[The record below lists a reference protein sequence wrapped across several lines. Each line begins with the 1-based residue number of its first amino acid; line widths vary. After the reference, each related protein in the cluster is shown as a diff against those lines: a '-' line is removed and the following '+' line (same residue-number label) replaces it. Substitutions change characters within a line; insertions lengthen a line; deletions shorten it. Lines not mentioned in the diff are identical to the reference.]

1 MYSSSREEIVETF
14 DALEA
19 DLNRALGLSF
29 DALTT
34 PEQLALLE
42 RCERFRR
49 CLPAVEHPLI
59 NQVSGHADATELGG
73 KLPAAL
79 ANRLRITRGEAS
91 RRIHEAADLGERK
104 AITGEPLPA
113 RLEATA
119 AAQRAG
125 DIGAAHVAV
134 IRGFMH
140 RLPDFVDVE
149 TGQKAEAQLARL
161 GSEHRPDE
169 LAKLADK
176 LTDFLN
182 PDGNFTDDD
191 RARRRGITI
200 GKQDIDAMSPISGYL
215 TPEARATLDA
225 VFAKLAAPGM
235 CNPADDTPCVQ
246 GSPSE
251 QAVSND
257 TRSCAQR
264 NHDALNAAGRALL
277 ASGELGQ
284 HNGLPASI
292 IVTTTLS
299 DLEAAAG
306 NALTG
311 GGTLLPMSDVIRMAR
326 HAHHYLAIFDN
337 GRALALHHTK
347 RLASPA
353 QRIMLY
359 ANKGAGY
366 ALPMGQQVRQAIGA
380 VSSSA
385 VGPGAPVRRVVSR
398 CTGRATPSCRPP
410 PDVPLAPPA
419 FALSGSAL
427 RDGDTVDLDVEGARP
442 LRHAEEDAGR
452 RVLREKALVDLVES
466 LEAVGRDAHHVALQ
480 HMVEVRAGGLE
491 RLLHLGEDE
500 LDLVFERRV
509 REDFPGVGVERRHAR
524 DEHHVAGPGAGRHRR
539 APLLEIAV
547 DGFDPDDFPFH
558 AFAPGPF
565 GVSLRPQPPTRRHGP
580 SIEFIPQRHWCLT
593 QSEPSRLAGGRS
605 LLQPFE

>member
-1 MYSSSREEIVETF
+1 MHSSSREEIVETF

-19 DLNRALGLSF
+19 DMNRALSLSF
-29 DALTT
+29 GALTT

-59 NQVSGHADATELGG
+59 NQVSEHADATELGG

-79 ANRLRITRGEAS
+79 ANRLRITRGDAS

-104 AITGEPLPA
+104 AITGEPLPP

-140 RLPDFVDVE
+140 RLPDFVDIE

-169 LAKLADK
+169 LSMLADK
-176 LTDFLN
+176 LTDCLN
-182 PDGNFTDDD
+182 PDGNFSDDD

-200 GKQDIDAMSPISGYL
+200 GKQDIDGMSPISGYL

-251 QAVSND
+251 QAVGND
-257 TRSCAQR
+257 TRSRAQR

-284 HNGLPASI
+284 HNGLPVSI

-299 DLEAAAG
+299 DLEAAVG

-337 GRALALHHTK
+337 GRALALYHTK

-353 QRIMLY
+353 QRIVLY
-359 ANKGAGY
+359 ANDRGCTAPGCDVPGY
-366 ALPMGQQVRQAIGA
+366 LTEVHHVTAWAKTHTTAIDNLTLACGPHHKLAEQGWATRKTRQGLTEWI
-380 VSSSA
+380 
-385 VGPGAPVRRVVSR
+385 
-398 CTGRATPSCRPP
+398 PP
-410 PDVPLAPPA
+410 PH
-419 FALSGSAL
+419 
-427 RDGDTVDLDVEGARP
+427 LDYGRP
-442 LRHAEEDAGR
+442 
-452 RVLREKALVDLVES
+452 RVNTFHHPEKLLRE
-466 LEAVGRDAHHVALQ
+466 
-480 HMVEVRAGGLE
+480 
-491 RLLHLGEDE
+491 
-500 LDLVFERRV
+500 
-509 REDFPGVGVERRHAR
+509 
-524 DEHHVAGPGAGRHRR
+524 
-539 APLLEIAV
+539 
-547 DGFDPDDFPFH
+547 DDDDH
-558 AFAPGPF
+558 
-565 GVSLRPQPPTRRHGP
+565 PT
-580 SIEFIPQRHWCLT
+580 
-593 QSEPSRLAGGRS
+593 
-605 LLQPFE
+605 